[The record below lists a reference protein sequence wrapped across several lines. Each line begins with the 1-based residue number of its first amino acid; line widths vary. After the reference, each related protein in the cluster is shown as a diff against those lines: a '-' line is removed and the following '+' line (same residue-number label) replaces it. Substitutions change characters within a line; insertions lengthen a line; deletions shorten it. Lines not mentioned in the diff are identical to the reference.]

1 MGLLRNE
8 MRPPLMGLDGAIRK
22 HEGTRFALQNLR
34 PNASKQ
40 KFGGV
45 LRVGNLTQPFQK
57 IPGDFKRV
65 FDKSW

>member
-1 MGLLRNE
+1 MGFDR
-8 MRPPLMGLDGAIRK
+8 AIGK
-22 HEGTRFALQNLR
+22 HEGAGFALQNLR
-34 PNASKQ
+34 LNASEK

-65 FDKSW
+65 FDESW